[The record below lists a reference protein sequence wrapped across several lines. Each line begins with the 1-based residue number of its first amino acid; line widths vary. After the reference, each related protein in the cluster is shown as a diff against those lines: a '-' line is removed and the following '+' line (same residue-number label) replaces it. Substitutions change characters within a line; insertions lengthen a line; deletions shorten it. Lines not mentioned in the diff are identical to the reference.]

1 MIVGAVLLLAAALGF
16 VVAELFVPTHGVL
29 AVIAGICAL
38 GAVVVASS
46 VSVALGVGFG
56 LVVVVATPAVFF
68 YAAKIYPQTAVG
80 KRVLLAPPSPAMTDS
95 GEIPEAVVGDRG
107 VAMTVLRPAGSVEIR
122 GRRVNCV
129 SEAEV
134 IGLSLRGHSSKLIA
148 SRLGISEGT
157 VTNHKRN
164 VYEKLGIHSQ
174 SQLFS
179 LFLEALTGGTAP

>member
-1 MIVGAVLLLAAALGF
+1 VIIGAVLLLVAALGF

-38 GAVVVASS
+38 AAVVVASS
-46 VSVALGVGFG
+46 VSVVLGVGFG
-56 LVVVVATPAVFF
+56 LVVVVATPVVFF

-80 KRVLLAPPSPAMTDS
+80 KRVLLAPPSPVMTDS
-95 GEIPEAVVGDRG
+95 GEIPEAAVGDRG

-134 IGLSLRGHSSKLIA
+134 IGA
-148 SRLGISEGT
+148 
-157 VTNHKRN
+157 
-164 VYEKLGIHSQ
+164 
-174 SQLFS
+174 
-179 LFLEALTGGTAP
+179 GTAVEVIRVAGSRVVVKAV

>member
-1 MIVGAVLLLAAALGF
+1 VIIGAVLLLVAALGF

-38 GAVVVASS
+38 AAVVVASS

-56 LVVVVATPAVFF
+56 VLVVVATPVVFF

-80 KRVLLAPPSPAMTDS
+80 KRVLLAPPSPAMTER

-122 GRRVNCV
+122 GRRVSCV

-134 IGLSLRGHSSKLIA
+134 IGA
-148 SRLGISEGT
+148 
-157 VTNHKRN
+157 
-164 VYEKLGIHSQ
+164 
-174 SQLFS
+174 
-179 LFLEALTGGTAP
+179 GTAVEVIRVAGSRVVVKAV